1 MSDRG
6 GQLQPITVGLNAE
19 RYRVGSGTFFE
30 LLDAQV
36 AAQRAEADYINAIY
50 AYHRAIA
57 TLENAVGRPL
67 R

>member
-1 MSDRG
+1 VDY
-6 GQLQPITVGLNAE
+6 VNA
-19 RYRVGSGTFFE
+19 V
-30 LLDAQV
+30 
-36 AAQRAEADYINAIY
+36 Y